1 MLGLIEDKKPE
12 FKAMLNDKLEKEVVN
27 FLNTDGG
34 DIYTGVKD
42 NTKW

>member
-1 MLGLIEDKKPE
+1 MLGLIEDKKTE

-34 DIYTGVKD
+34 YIYIDV
-42 NTKW
+42 

>member
-1 MLGLIEDKKPE
+1 
-12 FKAMLNDKLEKEVVN
+12 MLNDKLEIEVVS

-34 DIYTGVKD
+34 DIYIGVKY

>member
-1 MLGLIEDKKPE
+1 MLGLIEDKKTE

-34 DIYTGVKD
+34 DIYTRVKD
-42 NTKW
+42 NAK